1 PNFAC
6 CGGFVESGLQE
17 RYGLTET
24 EEGVA
29 GKAYTQKMEEENQ
42 IEEEQAAKGRYW
54 KILVYYDDDDDDEDY
69 TVAITHKEPDNS
81 LSIGDE
87 HLDTISAT

>member
-1 PNFAC
+1 MGLFSIAKVAMGGERLNFAC

-29 GKAYTQKMEEENQ
+29 GKGVQALGGK
-42 IEEEQAAKGRYW
+42 IGEQCIVHSGFKHG
-54 KILVYYDDDDDDEDY
+54 
-69 TVAITHKEPDNS
+69 
-81 LSIGDE
+81 GDR
-87 HLDTISAT
+87 

>member
-17 RYGLTET
+17 RYALTET

-29 GKAYTQKMEEENQ
+29 GNGVHALGRKIGEQCTVFLNVGGQGREELIDEF
-42 IEEEQAAKGRYW
+42 RY
-54 KILVYYDDDDDDEDY
+54 KIV
-69 TVAITHKEPDNS
+69 PS
-81 LSIGDE
+81 
-87 HLDTISAT
+87 